1 MARTLWSTSITRE
14 NRMNSE
20 SVFTTTVGRHQ
31 LTVATGKLAEQA
43 GGAVTLRV
51 GDSVLLATATMSKNI
66 REGLDFFPLSVD
78 FEEKMYA
85 AGRIPGGFFRRE
97 GKPTTEAVLT
107 SRLTDR
113 PLRPLFPDGMRNEVQ
128 VIVTTLSS
136 DSVHLLD
143 IMSVNA
149 ASAALTISD
158 VPWNGPIGAVR
169 VGYID
174 GQFVADPTVEEMA
187 NSQLDLRMAGSRDAI
202 IMVEASANE
211 VPEEL
216 MVRALAFGH
225 QALQPIITLL
235 DEMRAAVG
243 KAKREP
249 TIVVS
254 DPTLVETTKGRIAG
268 RIADTIAQT
277 TEREERNEAL
287 DTLRDEVVD
296 SFLAED
302 EATDPKAVREIF
314 ADEIKKAVRQ
324 RILYEGIRPD
334 GRDYTTIRPLSS
346 EVGLSPRAHGSGL
359 FQRGQTQVLSIVAL
373 GTPREAQKLDGLSP
387 EDSRRYM
394 HHYNFPPFSTGETW
408 PMRGPRRR
416 EIGHGA
422 LAENA
427 LLPMIPS
434 EAEFPYTIRV
444 VSEVLSSNGSTS
456 QASVCASSLALMDC
470 GVPIKR
476 PVAGVAMG
484 LVTDGTK
491 FAVLTDIQGLEDH
504 LGDMDFKVAGT
515 SQGITALQMDIKI
528 SGLDMGIMS
537 QALEQAHTGRMQ
549 ILDSMLA
556 TIAAPRQELSK
567 FAPRMLTIKVDPEKI
582 GAIIGKG
589 GATIRGLEEEFEV
602 SVDIQDD
609 GTVFVAG
616 VDGLKAEAALERIHA
631 LSHDPEPGEMF
642 TGKVVRITDFGVF
655 VELTPGQDGMVHI
668 SQLATEHLQRVEDA
682 VQMGDELMVMVTDV
696 SSEGKIRLSRRAVL
710 EGWSLDEA
718 RAQDSARKSSGGP
731 RGGNGGDRRGGD
743 RGGDRRGGSGG
754 GRPRR

>member
-1 MARTLWSTSITRE
+1 
-14 NRMNSE
+14 MNSE
-20 SVFTTTVGRHQ
+20 STFSTMVGGNK
-31 LTVATGKLAEQA
+31 LTIATGKLAEQA
-43 GGAVTLRV
+43 GAAVTLRV
-51 GDSVLLATATMSKNI
+51 GESMLLATATMSKNI

-136 DSVHLLD
+136 DSIHHLD

-158 VPWNGPIGAVR
+158 VPWDGPIGAVR

-174 GQFVADPTVEEMA
+174 GQFVADPTIQEMA
-187 NSQLDLRMAGSRDAI
+187 ESQLDLRLAGTRDAI
-202 IMVEASANE
+202 IMVEAAANE
-211 VPEEL
+211 VPEDL
-216 MVRALAFGH
+216 LVKALAFGH
-225 QALQPIITLL
+225 EALQPIIALL

-243 KAKREP
+243 KEKREA
-249 TIVVS
+249 TFSVS
-254 DPTLVETTKGRIAG
+254 DPVLVESTKGRIAG
-268 RIADTIAQT
+268 RIADVIATT
-277 TEREERNEAL
+277 TEREDRNEAL
-287 DTLRDEVVD
+287 DVLRDEVVD

-302 EATDPKAVREIF
+302 ETIDPKAVREIF
-314 ADEIKKAVRQ
+314 ADEIKKAVRS
-324 RILYEGIRPD
+324 RILYEGVRPD
-334 GRDYTTIRPLSS
+334 GRDYTTIRPLYS

-408 PMRGPRRR
+408 PLRGPRRR

-434 EAEFPYTIRV
+434 EDEFPYTIRV

-491 FAVLTDIQGLEDH
+491 YAVLTDIQGMEDH

-515 SQGITALQMDIKI
+515 SEGVTALQMDIKI
-528 SGLDMGIMS
+528 SGLDMNTMS
-537 QALEQAHTGRMQ
+537 QALEQARVGRMQ
-549 ILDSMLA
+549 ILESMLA
-556 TIAAPRQELSK
+556 TIAAPRQELSPY
-567 FAPRMLTIKVDPEKI
+567 APRMLTIKVDPEKI

-631 LSHDPEPGEMF
+631 LSHDPEPGELF
-642 TGKVVRITDFGVF
+642 TGKIVRITDFGVF

-668 SQLATEHLQRVEDA
+668 SQLASEHLQRVEDA
-682 VQMGDELMVMVTDV
+682 VQMGDEIMVMVTEV
-696 SSEGKIRLSRRAVL
+696 SPEGKIRLSRRAVL
-710 EGWSLDEA
+710 EGWSLEEA
-718 RAQDSARKSSGGP
+718 RAQDAARKGGGP
-731 RGGNGGDRRGGD
+731 RSNGGGRDRDRGGDRRGGD
-743 RGGDRRGGSGG
+743 RGDRG
-754 GRPRR
+754 GRPPRR

>member
-1 MARTLWSTSITRE
+1 MKT
-14 NRMNSE
+14 E
-20 SVFTTTVGRHQ
+20 SLFTTTVGGHEMRI
-31 LTVATGKLAEQA
+31 ATGKLAEQA
-43 GGAVTLRV
+43 GGAITLQV
-51 GDSVLLATATMSKNI
+51 GDSMLLATATMSRNI

-136 DSVHLLD
+136 DSIHHLD

-174 GQFVADPTVEEMA
+174 GQFVIDPTIPQMA
-187 NSQLDLRMAGSRDAI
+187 ESKLDLRMAGTRDAI
-202 IMVEASANE
+202 IMVEAAANE
-211 VPEEL
+211 VPEDV
-216 MVRALAFGH
+216 MVEALEFGH
-225 QALQPIITLL
+225 KGLQPIIDLL
-235 DEMRAAVG
+235 QEMRAAIG
-243 KAKREP
+243 KEKREP
-249 TIVVS
+249 TISEIDSVIADS
-254 DPTLVETTKGRIAG
+254 TKSRIAG
-268 RIADTIAQT
+268 RIADVIAST
-277 TEREERNEAL
+277 TEREDRNEAL
-287 DTLRDEVVD
+287 DALRDEVVD
-296 SFLAED
+296 SFLEED
-302 EATDPKAVREIF
+302 EATDPKAVREVF
-314 ADEIKKAVRQ
+314 ADEIKKAVRH
-324 RILYEGIRPD
+324 RILYDGIRPD
-334 GRDYTTIRPLSS
+334 GRDYSTIRALDS
-346 EVGLSPRAHGSGL
+346 EIGISPRAHGSGL

-387 EDSRRYM
+387 EDSRRYI

-427 LLPMIPS
+427 LLPMIPP
-434 EAEFPYTIRV
+434 EDEFPYTIRV

-476 PVAGVAMG
+476 AVAGVAMG
-484 LVTDGTK
+484 LVTDGSK
-491 FAVLTDIQGLEDH
+491 HAILTDIQGIEDH

-515 SQGITALQMDIKI
+515 SEGITALQMDIKI
-528 SGLDMGIMS
+528 SGLDMAIMN
-537 QALEQAHTGRMQ
+537 QALEQARAGRME
-549 ILDSMLA
+549 ILQSMNQ
-556 TIAAPRQELSK
+556 TISAPRSELSP
-567 FAPRMLTIKVDPEKI
+567 FAPRMLTIKIDPEKI
-582 GAIIGKG
+582 GAVIGKG

-602 SVDIQDD
+602 SVDIQED

-616 VDGLKAEAALERIHA
+616 VDGVKAEAALERIHT
-631 LSHDPEPGEMF
+631 LTHDPELGEVF
-642 TGKVVRITDFGVF
+642 TGKVVRITDFGAF
-655 VELTPGQDGMVHI
+655 VELFPGQDGMVHI
-668 SQLATEHLQRVEDA
+668 SQLSSEHLQRVEDA
-682 VQMGDELMVMVTDV
+682 VKMGDEIMVMVTDV
-696 SSEGKIRLSRRAVL
+696 SGEGKIRLSRRAVL
-710 EGWSLDEA
+710 EGWTLDEA
-718 RAQDSARKSSGGP
+718 RAQDSPRKGGGS
-731 RGGNGGDRRGGD
+731 RDNGGRDRRGGD
-743 RGGDRRGGSGG
+743 RGGRSHRR
-754 GRPRR
+754 

>member
-1 MARTLWSTSITRE
+1 M
-14 NRMNSE
+14 
-20 SVFTTTVGRHQ
+20 GRHA
-31 LTVATGKLAEQA
+31 LTIATGKLAEQA
-43 GGAVTLRV
+43 GGAITLRV
-51 GDSVLLATATMSKNI
+51 GESLLLATATMSKNI

-136 DSVHLLD
+136 DSIHHLD

-174 GQFVADPTVEEMA
+174 GQFIADPTIPEMA
-187 NSQLDLRMAGSRDAI
+187 ESKLDLRMAGSRDAI
-202 IMVEASANE
+202 IMVEASADE
-211 VPEEL
+211 VPEEM
-216 MVRALAFGH
+216 MVEALAFGH

-235 DEMRAAVG
+235 EEMRAAVG
-243 KAKREP
+243 KEKREP
-249 TIVVS
+249 TVVES
-254 DPTLVETTKGRIAG
+254 DATLAEATKGRIGG
-268 RIADTIAQT
+268 RIADVIAQT
-277 TEREERNEAL
+277 TEREDRNEAL
-287 DTLRDEVVD
+287 DALRDEVVD

-302 EATDPKAVREIF
+302 ETTDPKAVREVF

-324 RILYEGIRPD
+324 RILYEGVRPD
-334 GRDYTTIRPLSS
+334 GRDYTTIRPLYS

-387 EDSRRYM
+387 EDTRRYM

-434 EAEFPYTIRV
+434 EEEFPYTIRV

-484 LVTDGTK
+484 LVTDGAK
-491 FAVLTDIQGLEDH
+491 YAVLSDIQGLEDH

-515 SQGITALQMDIKI
+515 SEGITALQMDIKI
-528 SGLDMGIMS
+528 SGLDMNIMS
-537 QALEQAHTGRMQ
+537 QALEQARVGRLE
-549 ILDSMLA
+549 ILQSMLA
-556 TIAAPRQELSK
+556 VMPAPRAELSAY
-567 FAPRMLTIKVDPEKI
+567 APRMLTIKIDPEKI

-602 SVDIQDD
+602 SVDIQED

-631 LSHDPEPGEMF
+631 LSHDPEPGEVF
-642 TGKVVRITDFGVF
+642 TGKVVRITDFGAF

-668 SQLATEHLQRVEDA
+668 SQLAAEHLQRVEDA
-682 VQMGDELMVMVTDV
+682 VRMGDEVMVMVTEV

-710 EGWSLDEA
+710 EGWSLEEA
-718 RAQDSARKSSGGP
+718 RAQDSARKSSGP
-731 RGGNGGDRRGGD
+731 RPNGGGRDRGGDRRGGD
-743 RGGDRRGGSGG
+743 RGGRP
-754 GRPRR
+754 PRR

>member
-1 MARTLWSTSITRE
+1 MGP
-14 NRMNSE
+14 E
-20 SVFTTTVGRHQ
+20 SVFTTNVGRHA
-31 LTVATGKLAEQA
+31 LTIKTGKLAEQA
-43 GGAVTLRV
+43 GGAVTLQV
-51 GDSVLLATATMSKNI
+51 GESMLLATATMSKNV

-136 DSVHLLD
+136 DSIHHLD

-149 ASAALTISD
+149 ASAALMISD

-169 VGYID
+169 IGYID
-174 GQFVADPTVEEMA
+174 GEFVVDPTIPEMA
-187 NSQLDLRMAGSRDAI
+187 DSTLDLRLAGTRDQI
-202 IMVEASANE
+202 IMIEAAANE
-211 VPEEL
+211 IPEEL
-216 MVRALAFGH
+216 MVDALAFGH

-235 DEMRAAVG
+235 EEMRAAVG
-243 KAKREP
+243 KEKREP
-249 TIVVS
+249 TIATVDSTVV
-254 DPTLVETTKGRIAG
+254 DAAKNRIG
-268 RIADTIAQT
+268 NRIFDVIAAT
-277 TEREERNEAL
+277 TEREDRNEAL
-287 DTLRDEVVD
+287 DALRDEIVD
-296 SFLAED
+296 SFLTED
-302 EATDPKAVREIF
+302 EPADPKLVREVF
-314 ADEIKKAVRQ
+314 ADEIKKAVRR
-324 RILYEGIRPD
+324 RILDEGIRPD
-334 GRDYTTIRPLSS
+334 GRDFAAIRPLSA
-346 EVGLSPRAHGSGL
+346 EVGISPRAHGSGL

-434 EAEFPYTIRV
+434 EDEFPYTIRV

-476 PVAGVAMG
+476 PVAGISIG
-484 LVTDGTK
+484 LISDGEK
-491 FAVLTDIQGLEDH
+491 SVLLTDIQGLEDH

-515 SQGITALQMDIKI
+515 TEGITAIQLDIKVD
-528 SGLDMGIMS
+528 GLDLDILS
-537 QALEQAHTGRMQ
+537 QAMVQARAARLE
-549 ILDSMLA
+549 ILDAMLQA
-556 TIAAPRQELSK
+556 IAAPRAELSLY
-567 FAPRMLTIKVDPEKI
+567 APRMLTIKIDPEKI
-582 GAIIGKG
+582 GAVIGKG

-602 SVDIQDD
+602 SVDIQED

-616 VDGLKAEAALERIHA
+616 VDGLKAEAALERIHM
-631 LSHDPEPGEMF
+631 LTHDPDLGEIF
-642 TGKVVRITDFGVF
+642 TGKVVRITDFGAF
-655 VELTPGQDGMVHI
+655 VELAPGQDGMVHI
-668 SQLATEHLQRVEDA
+668 SQLASEHLQRVEDA
-682 VQMGDELMVMVTDV
+682 VRMGDEIMVMVTDV

-718 RAQDSARKSSGGP
+718 RAQDAARKGGGP
-731 RGGNGGDRRGGD
+731 RGGNGGRGGD
-743 RGGDRRGGSGG
+743 RGGDRRGSGDRG
-754 GRPRR
+754 GRPPRR

>member
-1 MARTLWSTSITRE
+1 
-14 NRMNSE
+14 
-20 SVFTTTVGRHQ
+20 VGRHQ
-31 LTVATGKLAEQA
+31 LTIATGKLAEQA
-43 GGAVTLRV
+43 GGAITLRV
-51 GDSVLLATATMSKNI
+51 GDSLLLATATMSKNI

-136 DSVHLLD
+136 DSIHLLD

-158 VPWNGPIGAVR
+158 VPWDGPIGAVR

-174 GQFVADPTVEEMA
+174 GQFVVDPTVEEMA
-187 NSQLDLRMAGSRDAI
+187 ESQLDLRMAGSRDAI

-211 VPEEL
+211 VPEEM

-225 QALQPIITLL
+225 EAMQPIITLL
-235 DEMRAAVG
+235 NEMRAAVG
-243 KAKREP
+243 KPKREP
-249 TIVVS
+249 TIVVA
-254 DPTLVETTKGRIAG
+254 DPTLAEATKGRIAG
-268 RIADTIAQT
+268 RIAQVIAQT
-277 TEREERNEAL
+277 TEREDRNEQL
-287 DTLRDEVVD
+287 DLLRDEVVD

-484 LVTDGTK
+484 LVTDGNK
-491 FAVLTDIQGLEDH
+491 YAVLTDIQGLEDH

-515 SQGITALQMDIKI
+515 SDGITALQMDIKI
-528 SGLDMGIMS
+528 SGLDMNIMS
-537 QALEQAHTGRMQ
+537 QALEQAHVGRMQ

-556 TIAAPRQELSK
+556 TIAAPRTELSK

-631 LSHDPEPGEMF
+631 LSHDPEPGEIF

-668 SQLATEHLQRVEDA
+668 SQLATEHLQKVEDA
-682 VQMGDELMVMVTDV
+682 VRMGDEVMVMVTDV

-718 RAQDSARKSSGGP
+718 RAQDSARKPSGGP

-743 RGGDRRGGSGG
+743 RGGDRRGGDRNRG
-754 GRPRR
+754 PRR

>member
-1 MARTLWSTSITRE
+1 MK
-14 NRMNSE
+14 SE
-20 SVFTTTVGRHQ
+20 SVFTTTVGRHL
-31 LTVATGKLAEQA
+31 LTIATGKLAEQA

-51 GDSVLLATATMSKNI
+51 GESLLLATATMSKNI

-113 PLRPLFPDGMRNEVQ
+113 PLRPLFPEGMRNEVQ

-136 DSVHLLD
+136 DSIHLLD

-174 GQFVADPTVEEMA
+174 GQFVADPTVMEMA
-187 NSQLDLRMAGSRDAI
+187 DSTLDLRMAGSRDAI
-202 IMVEASANE
+202 IMVEAAANE
-211 VPEEL
+211 VPEDL
-216 MVRALAFGH
+216 MVEALAFGH
-225 QALQPIITLL
+225 AALQPIITLL
-235 DEMRAAVG
+235 EEMRAAVG
-243 KAKREP
+243 KEKREP
-249 TIVVS
+249 TIVES
-254 DPTLVETTKGRIAG
+254 DRVLVEATTDRIAG
-268 RIADTIAQT
+268 RIAQVIAAT
-277 TEREERNEAL
+277 TEREDRNEQL
-287 DTLRDEVVD
+287 DLLRDEVVD
-296 SFLAED
+296 SFLAEEVAPD
-302 EATDPKAVREIF
+302 GTPTDPKAVREIF
-314 ADEIKKAVRQ
+314 AGEIKKAVRH
-324 RILYEGIRPD
+324 RILYEGVRPD

-434 EAEFPYTIRV
+434 EEEFPYTIRV

-484 LVTDGTK
+484 LISDGTK
-491 FAVLTDIQGLEDH
+491 YAILSDIQGLEDH

-515 SQGITALQMDIKI
+515 SDGITALQMDIKI

-537 QALEQAHTGRMQ
+537 QALEQARAGRME

-556 TIAAPRQELSK
+556 TIAAPRTELSAY
-567 FAPRMLTIKVDPEKI
+567 APRMLTIKIDPEKI

-602 SVDIQDD
+602 SVDIQED

-616 VDGLKAEAALERIHA
+616 VDGLKAEAAVERIHM

-642 TGKVVRITDFGVF
+642 TGKIVRITDFGAF

-682 VQMGDELMVMVTDV
+682 VRMGDEVMVMVTDV
-696 SSEGKIRLSRRAVL
+696 SPEGKIRLSRRAVL

-718 RAQDSARKSSGGP
+718 RAQDAARKSSGGP
-731 RGGNGGDRRGGD
+731 RGNGGDRRGGD
-743 RGGDRRGGSGG
+743 RGGRPQRR
-754 GRPRR
+754 

>member
-1 MARTLWSTSITRE
+1 MA
-14 NRMNSE
+14 SE
-20 SVFTTTVGRHQ
+20 SVFSTTVGRHA
-31 LTVATGKLAEQA
+31 LTIATGKLAEQA

-51 GDSVLLATATMSKNI
+51 GESVLLATATMSKSI

-136 DSVHLLD
+136 DSIHHLD

-158 VPWNGPIGAVR
+158 VPWNGPVGAVR

-174 GQFVADPTVEEMA
+174 GQFVADPTIQEMA
-187 NSQLDLRMAGSRDAI
+187 ESQLDLRIAGTRDAI
-202 IMVEASANE
+202 IMVEAAANE
-211 VPEEL
+211 VPEKL
-216 MVRALAFGH
+216 MVEALAFGH

-243 KAKREP
+243 KEKREP
-249 TIVVS
+249 TVS
-254 DPTLVETTKGRIAG
+254 ESDSVLVEAAKGRIGG
-268 RIADTIAQT
+268 RIADVIAST
-277 TEREERNEAL
+277 TEREDRNEAL
-287 DTLRDEVVD
+287 DTLRDEIVD
-296 SFLAED
+296 SFLTDD
-302 EATDPKAVREIF
+302 ETTDPKAVREIF

-334 GRDYTTIRPLSS
+334 GRDYTTIRPLYS

-387 EDSRRYM
+387 EDTRRYM

-434 EAEFPYTIRV
+434 EEEFPYTIRV

-484 LVTDGTK
+484 LVTDGNK
-491 FAVLTDIQGLEDH
+491 YAVLSDIQGLEDH

-515 SQGITALQMDIKI
+515 TEGITALQMDIKI
-528 SGLDMGIMS
+528 SGLDMNIMTE
-537 QALEQAHTGRMQ
+537 ALEQARAGRME
-549 ILDSMLA
+549 ILDHMRR
-556 TIAAPRQELSK
+556 TISGPRQQLSAY
-567 FAPRMLTIKVDPEKI
+567 APRMLSIKIDPEKI

-602 SVDIQDD
+602 SVDIQED

-616 VDGLKAEAALERIHA
+616 VDGLKAEAAVERIHM
-631 LSHDPEPGEMF
+631 LSHDPEPGEVF
-642 TGKVVRITDFGVF
+642 TGKVVRITDFGAF

-668 SQLATEHLQRVEDA
+668 SQLASEHLQRVEDA
-682 VQMGDELMVMVTDV
+682 VRMGDEIMVMVTDV

-710 EGWSLDEA
+710 ESWSLEEA
-718 RAQDSARKSSGGP
+718 RAQDSARKSSSGP
-731 RGGNGGDRRGGD
+731 RGDGGDRRGGDRRGGD
-743 RGGDRRGGSGG
+743 RGG
-754 GRPRR
+754 RPRR

>member
-1 MARTLWSTSITRE
+1 MQADT
-14 NRMNSE
+14 
-20 SVFTTTVGRHQ
+20 VFTTTVGRHQ
-31 LTVATGKLAEQA
+31 LKIATGKLAEQA
-43 GGAVTLRV
+43 GGAVTLQV
-51 GDSVLLATATMSKNI
+51 GESLLLATATMSKNV

-136 DSVHLLD
+136 DSIHLLD

-158 VPWNGPIGAVR
+158 VPWDGPIGAVR

-174 GQFVADPTVEEMA
+174 GQFVVDPTVEEMA
-187 NSQLDLRMAGSRDAI
+187 ESQLDLRMAGSRDAI

-211 VPEEL
+211 VPEEM

-225 QALQPIITLL
+225 EALQPIITLL

-249 TIVVS
+249 TIVAS
-254 DPTLVETTKGRIAG
+254 DAALVETTKGRIGG
-268 RIADTIAQT
+268 RIADVIAQT

-287 DTLRDEVVD
+287 DALRDEVVD
-296 SFLAED
+296 SFIAED
-302 EATDPKAVREIF
+302 EATDPKAVREVF

-434 EAEFPYTIRV
+434 EEEFPYTIRV

-484 LVTDGTK
+484 LVTDGAK
-491 FAVLTDIQGLEDH
+491 YAILSDIQGLEDH

-515 SQGITALQMDIKI
+515 SEGITALQMDIKI

-537 QALEQAHTGRMQ
+537 QALEQAHVGRMQ

-556 TIAAPRQELSK
+556 TIAAPRAELSK

-631 LSHDPEPGEMF
+631 LSHDPEPGEVF

-668 SQLATEHLQRVEDA
+668 SQLATEHLQKVEDA
-682 VQMGDELMVMVTDV
+682 VRMGDEVMVMVTDV

-718 RAQDSARKSSGGP
+718 RAQDSARKSSGP
-731 RGGNGGDRRGGD
+731 RSGNGGDRRGGGGG
-743 RGGDRRGGSGG
+743 GGDRRGGGG
-754 GRPRR
+754 GDRGRGPRR